1 MKQTSKV
8 FLWHSCRTVIA
19 QWTTRDWGHPIVQ
32 WGTEPGGPL
41 ERQTNG
47 SFTTYTKLQMCGAP
61 ANGSGWV
68 DPGYLN
74 FAAMTGLLPSTRYFY
89 SVGDPVCCTVL
100 PSALMKPLRRSL
112 RCRHVEPDTSWRRVS
127 SSSWPCLQVLG
138 MSRVYSFVSGPKVGT
153 QSAVRFLAAADLGH
167 TQSDGSTEFNHQQA
181 HDLLNFTPKGHLA
194 VCERLPATLPCLL
207 LGHTGCA

>member
-61 ANGSGWV
+61 RQWKRLGRPRLPQLCCNDRPAAQHPLLLQRWG
-68 DPGYLN
+68 PG
-74 FAAMTGLLPSTRYFY
+74 
-89 SVGDPVCCTVL
+89 VL
-100 PSALMKPLRRSL
+100 HCPTICSYETLRTL
-112 RCRHVEPDTSWRRVS
+112 FTLQACGARHILEEVS

-181 HDLLNFTPKGHLA
+181 HDLLNFTPKDTLQYVSG
-194 VCERLPATLPCLL
+194 CLPRCHACS
-207 LGHTGCA
+207 

>member
-100 PSALMKPLRRSL
+100 PSALMKPSDALYVAGMWSQT
-112 RCRHVEPDTSWRRVS
+112 H
-127 SSSWPCLQVLG
+127 LG
-138 MSRVYSFVSGPKVGT
+138 GGE
-153 QSAVRFLAAADLGH
+153 QQFLAVPAGVGH
-167 TQSDGSTEFNHQQA
+167 EQGVQLCQR
-181 HDLLNFTPKGHLA
+181 PQGGHP
-194 VCERLPATLPCLL
+194 VGRKVPS
-207 LGHTGCA
+207 GR